1 MLGFLLLLRRWRLF
15 NVILATLC
23 AKVGTPS
30 PQKLMGELAHS
41 VTQELSGNSSHS
53 LMCFVHSLST
63 TPDRN
68 ESVKL
73 YILSLVW
80 LLILR
85 EESFSRI
92 FLSFTSNSFFG
103 TEFKDLK
110 SKILPRYLKWP
121 PKETAGIIPLLLKFT
136 LGKICW
142 NFLSC
147 MATPKDK
154 HLSSLMSIFA
164 QSHQASKR
172 LTKH

>member
-63 TPDRN
+63 TPERK
-68 ESVKL
+68 ESVKSYIFSSKL
-73 YILSLVW
+73 NLDGTYVEKILSLVW

-85 EESFSRI
+85 EESFTMI
-92 FLSFTSNSFFG
+92 FSSFTSHSSMER
-103 TEFKDLK
+103 EFKDLK
-110 SKILPRYLKWP
+110 SNILPKYLKWP
-121 PKETAGIIPLLLKFT
+121 PKRTVGIIPLFLKF
-136 LGKICW
+136 
-142 NFLSC
+142 
-147 MATPKDK
+147 
-154 HLSSLMSIFA
+154 
-164 QSHQASKR
+164 
-172 LTKH
+172 